1 MLLFMDENKLQEV
14 RNGRDVMIKR
24 SNWVQLI
31 SLFDTRERPTFSLI
45 TMRRDVLYMR
55 LPFSY
60 LNDLNTYSPFILKI
74 WQSRSLTA
82 ETPKIIERRGRD
94 FFIVSPWKIKIRST
108 KKQLNLNFWKSKV
121 YKLITGY
128 FSCIFKHDWEQS
140 VKISESQCRLL
151 RV

>member
-1 MLLFMDENKLQEV
+1 MDENKLQEV

-94 FFIVSPWKIKIRST
+94 F
-108 KKQLNLNFWKSKV
+108 L
-121 YKLITGY
+121 
-128 FSCIFKHDWEQS
+128 
-140 VKISESQCRLL
+140 
-151 RV
+151 